1 MFSRIRCAFF
11 CLILLFVTQPAWAKS
26 VYTCPDIS
34 KSAKVGGCP
43 SDDEL
48 KRMFSTTCGWQD
60 TENENPHAKGICKN
74 YSLFRKAK
82 NTALWESGDGKYE
95 GYLSC
100 DTKENEIKASKLVKI
115 SIGQKL
121 EWYRVICTYEGGSE
135 LVLRTRETCEIP
147 GAKLLG
153 RYIGRMCEAGDKDCK
168 AVCR

>member
-11 CLILLFVTQPAWAKS
+11 CLILLFVTQSALAMN

-34 KSAKVGGCP
+34 KSAKVGGCS

-48 KRMFSTTCGWQD
+48 KRMFSATCGWQD
-60 TENENPHAKGICKN
+60 TKNENPHAKGICKN

-82 NTALWESGDGKYE
+82 NTALWESGDGKYD

-115 SIGQKL
+115 SIAQKL
-121 EWYRVICTYEGGSE
+121 EWNRVICTYEGGSE
-135 LVLRTRETCEIP
+135 LVLRTRETCEIS

-153 RYIGRMCEAGDKDCK
+153 RYIGLMCGANNKDCK
-168 AVCR
+168 AVCK

>member
-1 MFSRIRCAFF
+1 MFSRIRCAFI
-11 CLILLFVTQPAWAKS
+11 CLILLFVTQPALAMS

-34 KSAKVGGCP
+34 KSAKVGGCS

-48 KRMFSTTCGWQD
+48 KRMFSVTCGWQD
-60 TENENPHAKGICKN
+60 TKNENPHAKGICKN

-82 NTALWESGDGKYE
+82 NNALWESSDGKYD

-115 SIGQKL
+115 SIAQKFQL
-121 EWYRVICTYEGGSE
+121 NRVICTYEGGSE

-153 RYIGRMCEAGDKDCK
+153 RYIGRMCEAGGKDCK

>member
-1 MFSRIRCAFF
+1 MFSRIRCIFF
-11 CLILLFVTQPAWAKS
+11 CLILLFVTQPAWAES

-48 KRMFSTTCGWQD
+48 KRMFSNICGWRD
-60 TENENPHAKGICKN
+60 TENENPHAKGVCKY

-100 DTKENEIKASKLVKI
+100 DTKENEIKASKLIKI
-115 SIGQKL
+115 SIGQKR
-121 EWYRVICTYEGGSE
+121 EWNRVICTYEGGSE
-135 LVLRTRETCEIP
+135 LVLRTREICEIP